1 MMVRYVCRDVCRDG
15 PLRHNGDRDM
25 ANDDLRLGCSLI
37 IRSRTFASNS
47 HPEYLRFI
55 FFHSHPEILS
65 YQTSLALTS
74 DQ

>member
-1 MMVRYVCRDVCRDG
+1 MVCRDG

-25 ANDDLRLGCSLI
+25 ANDDLRLGCHTNSLI
-37 IRSRTFASNS
+37 IRSRTSALNS

-65 YQTSLALTS
+65 YQTSLALTRI
-74 DQ
+74 